1 MSARNKLDTPPDD
14 ATPIPESTGTV
25 IDAPIVS
32 VMKKSY
38 LDYAMSVITMR
49 ALPDARDGLK
59 PVHRRI
65 LYAMY
70 DMGLNPSAKTRK
82 SAAIVGEVL
91 GKYHPHGDA
100 SVYEAMVKLAQPF
113 TTRYPMVI
121 GQGNFGSLD
130 GDNAAAPRYT
140 EAKLSKIALPMLLDI
155 DKDTVDFRPNYENTR
170 KEPVVLPAA
179 SPTLLLNG
187 TLGIAVGMA
196 SNIPPH
202 NLRELIDASVHL
214 LENPK
219 ATTEDLLA
227 FVKGP
232 DFPTGGVIFNE
243 KDIHAAYA
251 NGRGGVVCRGEAE
264 VVEQKN
270 GSFQIVITSI
280 PFRVTK
286 SDLVEKIGM
295 LVHEKKLEGIKG
307 LRDESTDDVRVVIDV
322 KPSAHPEN
330 ILNFIYKHT
339 QLEETFHFNM
349 VAIVDGVPQTLSLK
363 AALEE
368 YVKHRH
374 EVVTRRTK
382 FELAKAEAREHI
394 LIGLKIALDHIDE
407 VIKTIRASKDTATAK
422 ENLMKKFKL
431 SDLQATAI
439 LEMRL
444 QKLAGLERQKVEEEL
459 KIIQSVIKDL
469 RELLASSTRMKNL
482 IKKEMIDVAE
492 KHGDDRKT
500 KVLKRGVKNFSVE
513 DLIPDED
520 SVLVLTKGG
529 YIKRTNP
536 TEYKQQK
543 RGGVGVVDLDTKDED
558 FVKMFLHTTTHADL
572 LFFTNSG
579 KVYQIKMYD
588 IPEGRRATRGKSIMN
603 FISLSVDEEVTSVIA
618 MPKELKN
625 GENLSV
631 MMVTREGVAK
641 KVDAKS
647 FHDVRR
653 SGIIA
658 ISLGKDDKLV
668 SATFINKGDEMIV
681 VSSEGQSIRFKESDV
696 RQMGRTAAGV
706 RCLALKSK
714 DYVIGSDV
722 IQKDAKDKTLLVF
735 SEHGY
740 GKQTDLK
747 EYKVQKRG
755 GSGIKTAKVTD
766 KIGKIISAA
775 VITDALEEIVSI
787 SKKSQV
793 VRVLLSE
800 VPKLGRQT
808 QGVKIMKLRD
818 GDSIASSVCF

>member
-1 MSARNKLDTPPDD
+1 MARNKLDTPPDD
-14 ATPIPESTGTV
+14 AAPITESTGKV
-25 IDAPIVS
+25 VEAPIVS
-32 VMKKSY
+32 TMKKSY
-38 LDYAMSVITMR
+38 LDYAMSVITSR

-140 EAKLSKIALPMLLDI
+140 EAKLSRIAVPMLTDLE
-155 DKDTVDFRPNYENTR
+155 KDTVDFRPNYENTR

-179 SPTLLLNG
+179 APNLLLNG

-202 NLRELIDASVHL
+202 NLRELIGASVHL

-219 ATTEDLLA
+219 ATTEDLLD
-227 FVKGP
+227 FVQGP

-264 VVEQKN
+264 IVELKN
-270 GSFQIVITSI
+270 GMFQIVITSI

-307 LRDESTDDVRVVIDV
+307 LRDESTEDVRVVIDV
-322 KPSAHPEN
+322 KPSAHPQN
-330 ILNFIYKHT
+330 ILNFVYKHT

-349 VAIVDGVPQTLSLK
+349 VALVDGVPQTLSLK

-368 YVKHRH
+368 FVRHRH
-374 EVVTRRTK
+374 EVVTRRTQ

-444 QKLAGLERQKVEEEL
+444 QKLAGLEREKVELEL
-459 KIIQSVIKDL
+459 KEIQALIKEL
-469 RELLASSTRMKNL
+469 KELLASTVKMKNL
-482 IKKEMIDVAE
+482 IKKEMLEVAE
-492 KHGDDRKT
+492 KHGDERKT
-500 KVLKRGVKNFSVE
+500 KVMKRGIKNFSAE

-536 TEYKQQK
+536 NEYKQQK

-558 FVKMFLHTTTHADL
+558 FVKIFLHTTTHADL
-572 LFFTNSG
+572 LFFTDAG

-603 FISLSVDEEVTSVIA
+603 FISLSPEEEITSVIP
-618 MPKELKN
+618 MPKDVKN
-625 GENLSV
+625 TADLSV
-631 MMVTREGVAK
+631 MMVTRDGVAK
-641 KVDAKS
+641 KVEAKS

-658 ISLGKDDKLV
+658 ISLAKEDKLV
-668 SATFINKGDEMIV
+668 SATFVEKGDEMIV

-706 RCLALKSK
+706 RCLTLKAK
-714 DYVIGSDV
+714 DFVIGADV
-722 IQKDAKDKTLLVF
+722 VHKDTTVKTLLVF
-735 SEHGY
+735 SEQGY

-755 GSGIKTAKVTD
+755 GSGIKTAKVTS
-766 KIGKIISAA
+766 KIGKLISAC
-775 VITDALEEIVSI
+775 VITDKLEEIVTI

-793 VRVLLSE
+793 VRVDLKE

-808 QGVKIMKLRD
+808 QGVKIMKLRA
-818 GDSIASSVCF
+818 GDSIASTVCF

>member
-1 MSARNKLDTPPDD
+1 MARNKLDTPPSDD
-14 ATPIPESTGTV
+14 GYVEPVSTGKV

-32 VMKKSY
+32 EMKKAY
-38 LDYAMSVITMR
+38 LDYAMSVITFR

-100 SVYEAMVKLAQPF
+100 SVYEAMVKIAQPF
-113 TTRYPMVI
+113 TTRYPLVI

-179 SPTLLLNG
+179 APNLLLNG

-196 SNIPPH
+196 TNIPPH
-202 NLRELIDASVHL
+202 NLRELVNASVHL

-219 ATTEDLLA
+219 ATTEDLLD

-264 VVEQKN
+264 IVETKN
-270 GSFQIVITSI
+270 GMFQIIITSI

-322 KPSAHPEN
+322 KPSAHPQN
-330 ILNFIYKHT
+330 ILNFVYKHT

-368 YVKHRH
+368 YVRHRH

-394 LIGLKIALDHIDE
+394 LIGLKIALDNIDE
-407 VIKTIRASKDTATAK
+407 VIKTIRASKDTPTAK
-422 ENLMKKFKL
+422 LSLMKRFKL
-431 SDLQATAI
+431 SELQAVAI

-444 QKLAGLERQKVEEEL
+444 QKLAGLERLKIEEEL
-459 KIIQSVIKDL
+459 KAIQAIIKDL
-469 RELLASSTRMKNL
+469 KELLASTVRMKNL
-482 IKKEMIDVAE
+482 IKKEMLEVAE

-500 KVLKRGVKNFSVE
+500 KVMKNGVKNVSSE

-572 LFFTNSG
+572 LFFTNFG
-579 KVYQIKMYD
+579 KVYKIKMYE
-588 IPEGRRATRGKSIMN
+588 IPEGRRATKGKSIMN
-603 FISLSVDEEVTSVIA
+603 FISLSADEEVTSVIP
-618 MPKELKN
+618 MSKDLKSSKD
-625 GENLSV
+625 LSV
-631 MMVTREGVAK
+631 MMTTRAGIAK

-658 ISLGKDDKLV
+658 ITLAKDDRLV
-668 SATFINKGDEMIV
+668 GANFVDKGDEIIL

-706 RCLALKSK
+706 KCLTIK
-714 DYVIGSDV
+714 
-722 IQKDAKDKTLLVF
+722 AKDFVIASGVINKNSTARTLLVF
-735 SEHGY
+735 SEQGY

-766 KIGKIISAA
+766 KIGKLISAC
-775 VITDALEEIVSI
+775 VITDELEEIVTI

-793 VRVLLSE
+793 VRVDLKE
-800 VPKLGRQT
+800 VPNLGRQT
-808 QGVKIMKLRD
+808 QGVKIMKLRA
-818 GDSIASSVCF
+818 GDSIASCVCF

>member
-1 MSARNKLDTPPDD
+1 MARNKLDTPPDD
-14 ATPIPESTGTV
+14 AAPIPVSTGKV
-25 IDAPIVS
+25 VDAPIVS

-38 LDYAMSVITMR
+38 LDYAMSVITSR

-113 TTRYPMVI
+113 TTRYPLVI

-140 EAKLSKIALPMLLDI
+140 EAKLSRIAVPMLTDL

-170 KEPVVLPAA
+170 KEPVVLPSAA
-179 SPTLLLNG
+179 PNLLLNG

-219 ATTEDLLA
+219 ATTEDLLD
-227 FVKGP
+227 FVQGP

-264 VVEQKN
+264 IVELKN
-270 GSFQIVITSI
+270 GMFQIVITSI

-307 LRDESTDDVRVVIDV
+307 LRDESTEDVRVVIDV
-322 KPSAHPEN
+322 KPSAHPQN

-349 VAIVDGVPQTLSLK
+349 VALVDGVPQTLSLK

-368 YVKHRH
+368 FVRHRH
-374 EVVTRRTK
+374 EVVTRRTQ
-382 FELAKAEAREHI
+382 FDLAKAEAREHI

-407 VIKTIRASKDTATAK
+407 VIKTIRASKDTPTAK

-431 SDLQATAI
+431 SELQATAI

-459 KIIQSVIKDL
+459 KAVQALIKEL
-469 RELLASSTRMKNL
+469 KELLASPTKMKNL
-482 IKKEMIDVAE
+482 IKKEMLEVAE

-500 KVLKRGVKNFSVE
+500 KVLKRGIKNFSAE

-536 TEYKQQK
+536 NEYKQQK

-558 FVKMFLHTTTHADL
+558 FVKIFLHTTTHADL
-572 LFFTNSG
+572 LFFTDAG

-603 FISLSVDEEVTSVIA
+603 FISLSPEEEITSVIP
-618 MPKELKN
+618 MPKDVKN
-625 GENLSV
+625 TADLSV
-631 MMVTREGVAK
+631 MMVTRDGVAK
-641 KVDAKS
+641 KVEAKS

-658 ISLGKDDKLV
+658 ISLAKDDKLV
-668 SATFINKGDEMIV
+668 SATFVEKGDEMIV

-706 RCLALKSK
+706 KCLTLKAK
-714 DYVIGSDV
+714 DFVIGADV
-722 IQKDAKDKTLLVF
+722 VHKDTTAKTLLVF
-735 SEHGY
+735 SEQGY

-755 GSGIKTAKVTD
+755 GSGIKTAKVTS
-766 KIGKIISAA
+766 KIGKLISAC
-775 VITDALEEIVSI
+775 VITDKLEEIVTI

-793 VRVLLSE
+793 VRVDLNE

-808 QGVKIMKLRD
+808 QGVKIMKLRA
-818 GDSIASSVCF
+818 GDSIASTVCF

>member
-1 MSARNKLDTPPDD
+1 MSARKRL
-14 ATPIPESTGTV
+14 
-25 IDAPIVS
+25 DAPVDDPNREPEKFGQVLDVSIVS
-32 VMKKSY
+32 EMKKSY

-70 DMGLNPSAKTRK
+70 DMGLTPNVKTRK

-113 TTRYPMVI
+113 STRYPLVI

-140 EAKLSKIALPMLLDI
+140 EAKLSKLALPMLADI
-155 DKDTVDFRPNYENTR
+155 DKDTVDFRPNYENTL
-170 KEPVVLPAA
+170 KEPVVLPT
-179 SPTLLLNG
+179 SVPNLLLNG

-196 SNIPPH
+196 CNIPPH
-202 NLRELIDASVHL
+202 NLRELINASVHL

-219 ATTEDLLA
+219 ATTEDLLD
-227 FVKGP
+227 FVQGP
-232 DFPTGGVIFNE
+232 DFPTGGMIFNE

-251 NGRGGVVCRGEAE
+251 NGRGGVLCRGEAE
-264 VVEQKN
+264 IVELKN
-270 GSFQIVITSI
+270 GMFQIIITSI

-307 LRDESTDDVRVVIDV
+307 LRDESTEDVRVVIDV
-322 KPSAHPEN
+322 KPSAHPQN
-330 ILNFIYKHT
+330 ILNFLYKHT

-349 VAIVDGVPQTLSLK
+349 VAIVEGTPQTLSLK

-368 YVKHRH
+368 YVKHRY

-407 VIKTIRASKDTATAK
+407 VIKTIRASKDTPTAK

-444 QKLAGLERQKVEEEL
+444 QKLAGLERQKVEDEL
-459 KIIQSVIKDL
+459 KAIQALIKDL
-469 RELLASSTRMKNL
+469 KELLASQTRMRNL
-482 IKKEMIDVAE
+482 IKKEMIEIGE

-500 KVLKRGVKNFSVE
+500 KVMKRGVKNVSAE

-536 TEYKQQK
+536 NEYKQQR

-572 LFFTNSG
+572 LFFTDAG

-588 IPEGRRATRGKSIMN
+588 IPEGRRATKGKSIMN
-603 FISLSVDEEVTSVIA
+603 FISLSPEEEVTSVIP

-625 GENLSV
+625 SENLSV
-631 MMVTREGVAK
+631 MMITRDGVAK

-658 ISLGKDDKLV
+658 ITLGKGDRLV
-668 SATFINKGDEMIV
+668 NATFVDKGDEMIV

-696 RQMGRTAAGV
+696 RQMGRTATGV
-706 RCLALKSK
+706 RCLTLKSK
-714 DYVIGSDV
+714 DYVIGTDV
-722 IQKDAKDKTLLVF
+722 IHKGGTAKTLLVF
-735 SEHGY
+735 SEQGY
-740 GKQTDLK
+740 GKQTELK
-747 EYKVQKRG
+747 EYKVKKRG
-755 GSGIKTAKVTD
+755 GSGIKTAKVTE
-766 KIGKIISAA
+766 KIGKLISAA
-775 VITDALEEIVSI
+775 VITDDLEEIVTI

-793 VRVLLSE
+793 VRVNLDE
-800 VPKLGRQT
+800 VPTLGRQT
-808 QGVKIMKLRD
+808 QGVKIMKLRP